1 MFQDLGNGTTENLL
15 HISQWHPAVGSL
27 RFCMETAERLLL
39 QQYLWSRNNC
49 HFLHK
54 YRCEEDKSFSVWD
67 LKQCLFYLSLTLAC
81 TGSHRIEKYGQA
93 TQILSLFF
101 LEFFSSINCSLSIF
115 SDATF
120 VKNSMDRFFA
130 RHISQSK
137 SENNCPQI
145 LTSSLSKK
153 VCAWAFCLFCYYCLT
168 LKLRQVSKSS
178 ARFGTSRTNTRR
190 PPKIWFCSSEFYW
203 TWSAYARFTFSN
215 DGKVQQN

>member
-27 RFCMETAERLLL
+27 RFCMETAERVLL

-81 TGSHRIEKYGQA
+81 TLMQALIELKI
-93 TQILSLFF
+93 QILSLFF
-101 LEFFSSINCSLSIF
+101 LISINCALSIF
-115 SDATF
+115 SDAAF
-120 VKNSMDRFFA
+120 VKNSKDAFFA
-130 RHISQSK
+130 RRISQSK

-145 LTSSLSKK
+145 LTSPLSKK
-153 VCAWAFCLFCYYCLT
+153 VLCMSILPILLLLPDTKTPPSLEVQRTIWNLTDKHAVRQNSDFAWDSGWVIFIELKVHICT
-168 LKLRQVSKSS
+168 LHI
-178 ARFGTSRTNTRR
+178 F
-190 PPKIWFCSSEFYW
+190 
-203 TWSAYARFTFSN
+203 
-215 DGKVQQN
+215 